1 MDLKIRILKNTP
13 FDTEGNVI
21 SFDNF
26 KQKYSYI
33 SSGCTDKE
41 LVRYL
46 LKERNLYNMNCDKT
60 IKNFIGSYFE
70 VQLYV
75 DSVPNRFM
83 YEDELFI
90 RQVDDSFYTYSGNVK
105 GIITREEALLIINTS
120 KREHYDIPVYRD

>member
-1 MDLKIRILKNTP
+1 MDLKIKILKNTP
-13 FDTEGNVI
+13 FDREGNVI

-46 LKERNLYNMNCDKT
+46 LKERTLYLDLNDKSPGNHT
-60 IKNFIGSYFE
+60 GSYFE

-75 DSVPNRFM
+75 DLLPNRFM
-83 YEDELFI
+83 YEDELYI
-90 RQVDDSFYTYSGNVK
+90 RQADDSFYTYSESVK
-105 GIITREEALLIINTS
+105 VIITKEEALLIINTS